1 MSQIESTYKARDVEE
16 VIDVYFYRP
25 VGYVIARASQLVA
38 LTPNVVTIISIFVG
52 MLAGHL
58 FYYRDVMVNLI
69 GILLLVTAEAMD
81 SADGQLA
88 RMTNMRS
95 RFGRILDGF
104 AGNLIFI
111 SIYTHLC
118 LRIVNAGGTPWV
130 FAVAVISALSHSF
143 QCAMADY
150 YRNAYLYFYYGEKKS
165 ELDKSSYLMET
176 YGRLTWGRQFIKKF
190 FMRIY
195 LNYTYQQE
203 ALARNFQRFYTLTK
217 ERFGEAIPDWL
228 RQEYARRNK
237 PLLKYYNF
245 ITTNTRMIALFVA
258 LVIDRVYL
266 YFAFEL
272 IVLNAVL
279 LALTVHQ
286 EKTNRQMWESVS
298 GEKEIA

>member
-16 VIDVYFYRP
+16 VIDIYFYRP
-25 VGYVIARASQLVA
+25 VGYVIARASQLIA
-38 LTPNVVTIISIFVG
+38 LTPNTVTIISIFVG

-58 FYYRDVMVNLI
+58 FYYRDLRINLI

-88 RMTNMRS
+88 RMTNTRS

-104 AGNLIFI
+104 AGNLMFL
-111 SIYTHLC
+111 SIYTHLSM
-118 LRIVNAGGTPWV
+118 RIINAGGTPWV
-130 FAVAVISALSHSF
+130 FAVALISALSHSF

-165 ELDKSSYLMET
+165 ELDKSSYLTET
-176 YGRLTWGRQFIKKF
+176 YGRLTWGKQFVKKF

-203 ALARNFQRFYTLTK
+203 ALARNFQRFYTLSK
-217 ERFGEAIPDWL
+217 ERFGATIPDWL

-258 LVIDRVYL
+258 LVIDKVYL
-266 YFAFEL
+266 YFAFEMIL
-272 IVLNAVL
+272 LNAVL
-279 LALTVHQ
+279 LAVTIRQ
-286 EKTNRQMWESVS
+286 ERTNRQMWATVS
-298 GEKEIA
+298 TEKGAA